1 MSEESTPIRSPLRPK
16 HDNWM
21 SRFWDWFDYRDVD
34 KHIIAIATMFMTY
47 FIVKW
52 SMSFA
57 EANASKSSMDI
68 AAVLGVINA
77 PYMAL
82 QAAVLKFYFEARP
95 TSAE

>member
-1 MSEESTPIRSPLRPK
+1 MEPNEAQARSPLRPK
-16 HDNWM
+16 HDNWL

-34 KHIIAIATMFMTY
+34 KHIIAIVTMMMTY

-57 EANASKSSMDI
+57 EANAAKSSMDI